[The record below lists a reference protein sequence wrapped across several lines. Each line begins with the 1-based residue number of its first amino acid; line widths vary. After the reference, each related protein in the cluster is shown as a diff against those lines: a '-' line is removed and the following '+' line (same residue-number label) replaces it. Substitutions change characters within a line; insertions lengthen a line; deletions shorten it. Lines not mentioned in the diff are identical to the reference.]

1 MTESEPAS
9 GPPAEQLAYAKLL
22 DWGARCGLLVV
33 VVCFAAYAIEILP
46 AGVPFADLPSL
57 MRLPLADYL
66 ATTGRP
72 TGWGWLRLA
81 GDGEFSSLIGVAI
94 LAGCSLLPLAAAIP
108 LYAKRGDRVHAII
121 CALEIGILLLAAS
134 GVLTAGH

>member
-1 MTESEPAS
+1 MSERDPAS
-9 GPPAEQLAYAKLL
+9 GPPTEQLTYAKLL
-22 DWGARCGLLVV
+22 DWGARAGLVVV
-33 VVCFAAYAIEILP
+33 VVCFAAYAAGILP
-46 AGVPFADLPSL
+46 AGVPFADLPGL

-81 GDGEFSSLIGVAI
+81 SDGEFASLVGVAI

-108 LYAKRGDRVHAII
+108 AFAKRGDRIHALI
-121 CALEIGILLLAAS
+121 CALQIGILLLAAS